1 MSTSHHRLSCD
12 VVVAGGG
19 MAGVCAA
26 IAAARHGAQVV
37 LIQDRPVLG
46 GNASSE
52 VRLHI
57 LGADISGSRPH
68 ARESGIIEAIRLDD
82 AVRNPQRSTSMF
94 DLLLWEYVRNEK
106 NIQLLLNTHLDG
118 VKMTSPTRIAEAHAT
133 RPSTEDEFDIEAT
146 LFIDCTGDGRLG
158 AEAGAEYRV
167 GREGRD
173 EFGESYAPEKPD
185 RKVLGSSILFMAR
198 EYDHPIPFHAP
209 AWARKFTEEDLRYR
223 PHVPFDWGFWWV
235 EWGGDLDTIKDNERI
250 RDELWAIALGVWDHI
265 KNDGDHGA
273 DNWALEW
280 IGMIPGK
287 RESRRFVGDYM
298 LIQQDLEN
306 STLFPDRV
314 AYGGW
319 PIDYH
324 PPSGI
329 DQPDEHPCTQIQ
341 VPLYSIPLR
350 SLYSRNIENMMMA
363 GRNISASHIAFAS
376 TRVMATGAVMGQAVG
391 TAAAICARDRVTPRE
406 LAASSDRTQELQQ
419 TLLKDD
425 AYILQLPANDP
436 ADLASNAS
444 VTASSYQRE
453 SPPQM
458 VLSGVTR
465 QVGNVTHQWA
475 SDPEQPLPQWL
486 QLDLPGPAL
495 IDEIHLTFDSG
506 FARPLTL
513 TYVKWVN
520 EHMIRG
526 PQPETVRDYT
536 IEVHSGGTWKRVVD
550 AQGNYQRK
558 IVHRFEPVTADGVRL
573 TVHATNGDT
582 SARVFEVRV
591 YGPR

>member
-1 MSTSHHRLSCD
+1 
-12 VVVAGGG
+12 

-52 VRLHI
+52 VRMHI
-57 LGADISGSRPH
+57 VGADMSGRRPH

-82 AVRNPQRSTSMF
+82 AVRNPHRSASLF
-94 DLLLWEYVRNEK
+94 DLLLWEYVRNEP
-106 NIQLLLNTHLDG
+106 NIQLLLNTQLDG
-118 VKMTSPTRIAEAHAT
+118 VRMASPTRIAEAHAT
-133 RPSTEDEFDIEAT
+133 RPSTEDEFTIEAA

-158 AEAGAEYRV
+158 VEAGAEFRM

-185 RKVLGSSILFMAR
+185 QRTLGSSILFIAR
-198 EYDHPIPFHAP
+198 DYGRPVPFRAP
-209 AWARKFTEEDLRYR
+209 SWARKFTEEDLRYR
-223 PHVPFDWGFWWV
+223 THMPFGYGFWWI
-235 EWGGDLDTIKDNERI
+235 EWGGDLNTIKDNERI

-265 KNDGDHGA
+265 KNGGDHGA
-273 DNWALEW
+273 ENWALEW
-280 IGMIPGK
+280 VGVIPGK
-287 RESRRFVGDYM
+287 RESRRFVGDYI
-298 LIQQDLEN
+298 LTQHDLEQ

-314 AYGGW
+314 AFGGW

-324 PPSGI
+324 PPSGVDEP
-329 DQPDEHPCTQIQ
+329 DQPPCVQIE

-376 TRVMATGAVMGQAVG
+376 TRVMATCAVMGQAVG
-391 TAAAICARDRVTPRE
+391 TAAAMCVRAGITPRE
-406 LAASSDRTQELQQ
+406 LAADRISELQQ
-419 TLLKDD
+419 LLLKDD
-425 AYILQLPANDP
+425 AYILELPANDP
-436 ADLASNAS
+436 NDLAADA
-444 VTASSYQRE
+444 VVIASSYRPGCSAEQ
-453 SPPQM
+453 

-465 QVGNVTHQWA
+465 QVGDVSHQWA

-486 QLDLPGPAL
+486 QVDLPRPAP

-506 FARPLTL
+506 FVRPLTL
-513 TYVKWVN
+513 THDDRFN
-520 EHMIRG
+520 ARMIRG

-536 IEVHSGGTWKRVVD
+536 IEARVEGVWRRVIEVE
-550 AQGNYQRK
+550 GNYQRK
-558 IVHRFEPVTADGVRL
+558 IVHRIEPVTADSVRL
-573 TVHATNGDT
+573 TVHATNGDP
-582 SARVFEVRV
+582 SARVFEIRL